1 MISPTYGKV
10 TLERVAEIINDYY
23 NNCKKYDSNIN
34 IIIGTDSQNFSDT
47 KVVVV
52 IAVQCEGHGGIYFY
66 DIQRISKIEN
76 VSLKLNY
83 ETTQSLQYAD
93 RLLNEFLSS
102 SKFEELIDNTQ
113 ISIHVD
119 AGNSTKGKTKDLI
132 PGIIGWIKSCGYECK
147 VKPDSFVA
155 SSIADKISK

>member
-10 TLERVAEIINDYY
+10 TLKKVAEIINDYY
-23 NNCKKYDSNIN
+23 NKCKKYGSNIN

-47 KVVVV
+47 KVVIVV
-52 IAVQCEGHGGIYFY
+52 AVQCEGHGGIYFY
-66 DIQRISKIEN
+66 EIQRIPKIEN
-76 VSLKLNY
+76 VKLKLNH
-83 ETTQSLQYAD
+83 ETTQSLKYAD
-93 RLLNEFLSS
+93 MLLDEFLADN
-102 SKFEELIDNTQ
+102 KFEEMIDNTK

-119 AGNSTKGKTKDLI
+119 AGNSNNGKTKDLI
-132 PGIIGWIKSCGYECK
+132 PGIVGWITSCGYDCK